1 MTVSR
6 ALMKVLAVLVTLLL
20 SQSLPAA
27 TPPADPFRV
36 TGIITID
43 NRNIALI
50 ELADGTQ
57 QQLRA
62 GDTFAGGKVLD
73 ITPNA
78 VRLGFNE
85 TERIISLQGAD
96 IRSVP
101 PLINTPVYVH
111 SPQSPLAG
119 TSEQVLQR
127 EVIGGGLEDEL
138 GRISADLD
146 RKAAPPADL
155 PVPSPEKSAEP
166 SPEPSPEPS
175 QGHQTPATTTELTR
189 LLDPLVN
196 LPPGARV
203 VGIDHAPAAS
213 AREGI
218 EQIRQ
223 ALAAGNVVRLN
234 LKGKGGGDERIY
246 LMPDRSG
253 E

>member
-85 TERIISLQGAD
+85 TERTISLQGAD
-96 IRSVP
+96 IRSAP

-111 SPQSPLAG
+111 SPQPPLAG

-155 PVPSPEKSAEP
+155 SVPSPEKSA
-166 SPEPSPEPS
+166 EPSPEPS